1 MKRFLQIIIVLLLSG
16 HVQAQQLISSEFKGT
31 ISQPQLALQ
40 FGPLIQN
47 GVNMYKITY
56 ATPDPFGQPDTASG
70 LLVVPI
76 RPGFTL
82 PMLICHRGTVSG
94 PADVPSNLA
103 GGFQLGLAFGGM
115 GYVTSMPDLLGMG
128 TSRGFHPYVHA
139 ATAASASVDMLRA
152 VRQYAAQHQLSINQQ
167 LFITGYSQGGY
178 SAMAT
183 YKDIQENHSP
193 EFTVTAAAPLSG
205 PYSMSG
211 VMREAILS
219 DAVYMTPSYVPNTL
233 LSYDYIY
240 DIYGSPQH
248 YLKEPYATMSQ
259 RYFNREINLT
269 TLNAMLIQQ
278 LTQDFGASIP
288 RHMLQDSV
296 VAAVMNQ
303 PDHPVNQA
311 LADNDV
317 YDWTPMSPTRLFYC
331 RADDQV
337 SYRNSVVADSV
348 MNLNGAP
355 NVQAVDVNTSANHT
369 GCVQPALFNTAFF
382 FGQYQSITLTS
393 STREERLLSDVRVW
407 PNPAQS
413 FFYLESVPAAA
424 RIEVFDGSG
433 IRHYVAVSE
442 GQLHAV
448 PVDRL
453 ARGVHYVRIT
463 AREGNWYGKVM
474 IP

>member
-1 MKRFLQIIIVLLLSG
+1 MNKFVLIMVACLWTWQIQS
-16 HVQAQQLISSEFKGT
+16 QQLISREFKGT
-31 ISQPQLALQ
+31 LSQAQLALQ

-56 ATPDPFGQPDTASG
+56 TTPDPFGQLDTASG
-70 LLVVPI
+70 LLIIPI

-82 PMLICHRGTVSG
+82 PMLVCHRGTVSG

-103 GGFQLGLAFGGM
+103 GGYQLGLAFGGM

-152 VRQYAAQHQLSINQQ
+152 VREYASQYQLAINSQ

-183 YKDIQENHSP
+183 YKAIQEDHAT

-211 VMREAILS
+211 VMRAAILS
-219 DAVYMTPSYVPNTL
+219 NDVYMTPSYVPNTM

-240 DIYGSPQH
+240 NIYGSPQH

-259 RYFNREINLT
+259 RYFNREITLS
-269 TLNAMLIQQ
+269 TLNTMLVQQ

-288 RHMLQDSV
+288 RFMLQDSIV
-296 VAAVMNQ
+296 DAVNNQ
-303 PDHPVNQA
+303 PNHPVNLA

-317 YDWTPMSPTRLFYC
+317 YDWTPLSPTRLFYC

-355 NVQAVDVNTSANHT
+355 NVQAVDVNTNANHT

-382 FGQYQSITLTS
+382 FGQFQSITLTS
-393 STREERLLSDVRVW
+393 STREERLLSSVRVW
-407 PNPAQS
+407 PNPAQTT
-413 FFYLESVPAAA
+413 FQLESVPVNA
-424 RIEVFDGSG
+424 RIELFDSSG
-433 IRHYVAVSE
+433 LRHYEAVGD
-442 GQLHAV
+442 GQLQSV
-448 PVDRL
+448 PVERL

-463 AREGNWYGKVM
+463 SSEGNWYGKVM
-474 IP
+474 LQ